1 MGSMHEIYSEN
12 TVGID
17 FSIHAR
23 TVLKKLELEL
33 TRDFYFLIS
42 EQCCPE
48 QVVHCREV
56 EKGGKGEKEERY
68 LQDIWKDISKI
79 SGKI

>member
-48 QVVHCREV
+48 EVVHCRKV
-56 EKGGKGEKEERY
+56 EKGAERGKSGKRGKICAGYLERY
-68 LQDIWKDISKI
+68 
-79 SGKI
+79 